1 MLCQL
6 YGNKAGGN
14 IKKKETSPVDTLY
27 WTSRLQNYAK
37 VNFVN

>member
-14 IKKKETSPVDTLY
+14 IKKKKKLALLTPSIGLLA
-27 WTSRLQNYAK
+27 SRINK
-37 VNFVN
+37 K